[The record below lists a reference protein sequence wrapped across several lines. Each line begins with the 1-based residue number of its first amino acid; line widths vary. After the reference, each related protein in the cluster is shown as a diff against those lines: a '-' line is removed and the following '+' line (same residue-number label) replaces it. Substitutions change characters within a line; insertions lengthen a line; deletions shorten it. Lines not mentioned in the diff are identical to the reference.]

1 MKKRKKIRTSA
12 KEKHH
17 KKPPILHCTK
27 CGELVCPHCSL
38 NHCEDHNCELIEKT
52 SPEDKAQLLTD
63 KQSLNDLLEELA
75 KAGEKIHATI
85 LEVENLKL
93 ASINNLRTKFKEL
106 HNILEHREQELVED
120 ATTTAQQK
128 LQKLSYQ
135 EKTLSL
141 ASAELQSVVD
151 NTERYKKM
159 SSIFKSVNTEL
170 RKTI

>member
-1 MKKRKKIRTSA
+1 M
-12 KEKHH
+12 
-17 KKPPILHCTK
+17 
-27 CGELVCPHCSL
+27 
-38 NHCEDHNCELIEKT
+38 
-52 SPEDKAQLLTD
+52 
-63 KQSLNDLLEELA
+63 NDLLEELA

-93 ASINNLRTKFKEL
+93 ASINNLCTKFKEL
-106 HNILEHREQELVED
+106 HNILEYREQELVED

-141 ASAELQSVVD
+141 ASVELQSVVD

-159 SSIFKSVNTEL
+159 SSILKSVNTEL
-170 RKTI
+170 RKTL